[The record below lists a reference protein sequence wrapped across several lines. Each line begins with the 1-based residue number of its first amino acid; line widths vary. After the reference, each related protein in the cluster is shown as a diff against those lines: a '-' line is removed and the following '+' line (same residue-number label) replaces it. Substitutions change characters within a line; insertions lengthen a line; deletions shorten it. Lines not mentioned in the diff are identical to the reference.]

1 MRSINRRN
9 APSVARGLGWFSIGL
24 GVSQLVLGAH
34 LSNALGMGK
43 IGKTGA
49 FVRACGMREIASGVY
64 ILSNPGDARGLWA
77 RVAGDLLD
85 MGTLW
90 SGLAQPSNSR
100 RKNVALAMGAVAGIT
115 ALDIM
120 TARQLDRAA

>member
-1 MRSINRRN
+1 MRAINRHN
-9 APSVARGLGWFSIGL
+9 AQSVARGLGWFSIGL

-49 FVRACGMREIASGVY
+49 IVRACGMREIASGVW
-64 ILSNPGDARGLWA
+64 ILSNPGDSRGLWA

-85 MGTLW
+85 IGTLW
-90 SGLAQPSNSR
+90 TGLAQPSNSR
-100 RKNVALAMGAVAGIT
+100 RKNVAFAMGAVAGVT